1 MFLLF
6 ELKFKFSVIGLI
18 IFLLPMLIN
27 IVYFKVAPKKE
38 STVTSNGTSIIEV
51 IEQGSR
57 ILFAISIC
65 FFVSYK
71 ELNFKNPFLYL
82 SILFLALYYMVWIR
96 YFIGGMNDSLLGKN
110 FLFVPIPL
118 AIFPVLY
125 FIFASLWMNNY
136 IAVGIMIIF
145 GVSHFIISYQ
155 NLYKK

>member
-27 IVYFKVAPKKE
+27 IVYFMVASKKE
-38 STVTSNGTSIIEV
+38 STITSNRTSIIEI

-71 ELNFKNPFLYL
+71 ELNFKN
-82 SILFLALYYMVWIR
+82 
-96 YFIGGMNDSLLGKN
+96 
-110 FLFVPIPL
+110 
-118 AIFPVLY
+118 
-125 FIFASLWMNNY
+125 
-136 IAVGIMIIF
+136 
-145 GVSHFIISYQ
+145 
-155 NLYKK
+155 